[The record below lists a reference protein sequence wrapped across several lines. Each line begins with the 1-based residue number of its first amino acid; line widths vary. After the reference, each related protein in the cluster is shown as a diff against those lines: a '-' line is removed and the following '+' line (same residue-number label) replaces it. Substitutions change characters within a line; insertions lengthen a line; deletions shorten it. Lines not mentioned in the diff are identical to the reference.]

1 MATAARRAV
10 QTLSA
15 PLCKSAPHRRAPR
28 LTNTI
33 PTHSHQTRAFAAS
46 RSVAAAPS
54 VSGSRYI
61 IKKDDFT
68 LAELPQNAFDRAI
81 DVYGEEGLVSASDK
95 YTRIS
100 SAKCYGVAQRAERA
114 IREGASPYSLSFS
127 DGAFSFLP
135 PPSFVFFP
143 RLMGAQDDENM
154 KLFPSNFRS
163 WLTRLADQVEGIS
176 AETMH
181 TVACIMF
188 YIANPE
194 AAKHFCTALWASASA
209 KGLRP
214 ATLSLAKFMVH
225 SRIYGKLAGLSAS
238 EARFKRLVAS
248 GDDADAMAVEG
259 HLLYQQKR
267 YEAAKSVLERA
278 LEIGGHP
285 DWRNYCEL
293 RLGMTYA
300 KLNRENDA
308 RRILEKLADMG
319 LPDAET
325 PLAKLYLKRRWEG
338 WELRT
343 YRAAN
348 LLGPELFTHLSEE
361 EMKKHENGEMTSE
374 ERLLWSIEWS
384 RLSERPGMGQY

>member
-46 RSVAAAPS
+46 RSAAAAPS

-68 LAELPQNAFDRAI
+68 LAEIPQNAFDRAI
-81 DVYGEEGLVSASDK
+81 DVYGEEGLVTASDK

-127 DGAFSFLP
+127 D
-135 PPSFVFFP
+135 
-143 RLMGAQDDENM
+143 
-154 KLFPSNFRS
+154 
-163 WLTRLADQVEGIS
+163 VEGIS

-181 TVACIMF
+181 MVACIMF
-188 YIANPE
+188 YIVNPE
-194 AAKHFCTALWASASA
+194 AARHFCTALWASASA

-214 ATLSLAKFMVH
+214 ATLSLAKFLVH
-225 SRIYGKLAGLSAS
+225 FKIYGKLAGLSAS

-259 HLLYQQKR
+259 HLLHQQKR
-267 YEAAKSVLERA
+267 YEAAKAVLERA

-293 RLGMTYA
+293 RLGMTYV

-319 LPDAET
+319 LPDAEA

-348 LLGPELFTHLSEE
+348 LMGHELFTHLSEE
-361 EMKKHENGEMTSE
+361 EMKKHEDGERTSE

-384 RLSERPGMGQY
+384 RLSEHPGMGQY